1 MTRTIGSNGERTL
14 RSLREAGLKRLYKQ
28 GFAGT
33 TLRELAK
40 DVGVQ
45 AGSLY
50 NYFENKQDFLFQL
63 MDYVMDTLTDATD
76 QRLIAA
82 KSQHDALMIYVDCHV
97 RYHCEKKREVLIST
111 TELRSLT
118 PANYEKIIA
127 KRDGYEQRLKDILA
141 KGNDSGEWTIAEPN
155 IASKVILGMMTSVGT
170 WYRSDGSFE
179 LDNLVEIYQEMVA
192 NLVNGSL
199 EFNNATVSHVN

>member
-1 MTRTIGSNGERTL
+1 VTRTIGSNGEKTL
-14 RSLREAGLKRLYKQ
+14 KALREAGLKRLYKQ

-63 MDYVMDTLTDATD
+63 MIYVMDTLSNETYE
-76 QRLIAA
+76 RLDEIE
-82 KSQHDALMIYVDCHV
+82 DPYEALMIFVDIHM
-97 RYHCEKKREVLIST
+97 RYHCEKKREVMIST

-118 PANYEKIIA
+118 SANYQRVIE
-127 KRDGYEQRLKDILA
+127 KRDRYENLLKDILLA
-141 KGNDSGEWTIAEPN
+141 GNRQGAWALNDPQIV
-155 IASKVILGMMTSVGT
+155 SKVILGMMTSVGI
-170 WYRSDGSFE
+170 WYRKDGTFNLDSLVE
-179 LDNLVEIYQEMVA
+179 VYQRMVDNLVSGAQTEQQKLRQA
-192 NLVNGSL
+192 N
-199 EFNNATVSHVN
+199 

>member
-76 QRLIAA
+76 QRLSVA
-82 KSQHDALMIYVDCHV
+82 KTQREALMIYVDCHV

-118 PANYEKIIA
+118 PHNYEKIIA
-127 KRDGYEQRLKDILA
+127 KRDEYEQRLKDILA
-141 KGNDSGEWTIAEPN
+141 KGNEQGEWNIAEPH

-170 WYRSDGSFE
+170 WYRSDGSLN
-179 LDNLVEIYQEMVA
+179 LDNLVDVYQDMVA
-192 NLVNGSL
+192 NLVDGSIDL
-199 EFNNATVSHVN
+199 ENIEISRLN

>member
-1 MTRTIGSNGERTL
+1 MTRTIGSNGEKTL
-14 RSLREAGLKRLYKQ
+14 KALREAGLKRLYKQ

-63 MDYVMDTLTDATD
+63 MIYVMDTLSNETYE
-76 QRLIAA
+76 RLDEIE
-82 KSQHDALMIYVDCHV
+82 DPYEALMIFVDIHV
-97 RYHCEKKREVLIST
+97 RYHCEKKREVMIST

-118 PANYEKIIA
+118 SANYQRVIE
-127 KRDGYEQRLKDILA
+127 KRDRYENLLKDILLA
-141 KGNDSGEWTIAEPN
+141 GNRQGAWALNDPQIV
-155 IASKVILGMMTSVGT
+155 SKVILGMMTSVGI
-170 WYRSDGSFE
+170 WYRKDGTFNLDSLVE
-179 LDNLVEIYQEMVA
+179 VYQRMVDNLVSGAQTEQQKLRQA
-192 NLVNGSL
+192 N
-199 EFNNATVSHVN
+199 

>member
-33 TLRELAK
+33 TLRELAS

-63 MDYVMDTLTDATD
+63 MDYVMDTLTEATD
-76 QRLIAA
+76 QRLAFA

-118 PANYEKIIA
+118 PINYEKIIG
-127 KRDGYEQRLKDILA
+127 KRDQYEQRLKDILA
-141 KGNDSGEWTIAEPN
+141 KGNEKGEWVISEPN
-155 IASKVILGMMTSVGT
+155 IASKVILGMMTSVGI
-170 WYRSDGSFE
+170 WYRSDGSFD
-179 LDNLVEIYQEMVA
+179 LNSLVGFYQEMVD
-192 NLVNGSL
+192 NLVSGSL
-199 EFNNATVSHVN
+199 DMNSMSLSQAH

>member
-76 QRLIAA
+76 QRLAA
-82 KSQHDALMIYVDCHV
+82 AQSQHEALMIYVDCHV

-118 PANYEKIIA
+118 PQNYEKIIA
-127 KRDGYEQRLKDILA
+127 KRDEYERRLKDILA
-141 KGNDSGEWTIAEPN
+141 KGNELDEWNIAEPH
-155 IASKVILGMMTSVGT
+155 ITSKLILGMMTSVGT
-170 WYRSDGSFE
+170 WYRSDGKLD
-179 LDNLVEIYQEMVA
+179 LDNLVRVYQEMVS
-192 NLVNGSL
+192 NLVNGSIDL
-199 EFNNATVSHVN
+199 EKIEISRVN